1 MPRASRIFIGTILPL
16 TEEEILAWE
25 QDQFRFYNDDGSE
38 SAMTAIAN
46 QNVDITQPTTK
57 QAIIR
62 IQADTTGD
70 QPTRQMKLQVKK
82 TSDPDSAYQ
91 DVLVA

>member
-1 MPRASRIFIGTILPL
+1 MPRTSRIFISTILPL
-16 TEEEILAWE
+16 TQEEILAWD
-25 QDQFRFYNDDGSE
+25 QDQYRFYNDDGSE

-57 QAIIR
+57 QAFLR

-70 QPTRQMKLQVKK
+70 QPTRQMKIQVKK
-82 TSDPDSAYQ
+82 TSDPDSAYE
-91 DVLVA
+91 DVPVA